1 MSHHHHHGHPA
12 EGETSPVS
20 GAGTTGRP
28 TLEVIQERLA
38 GRTGEGYWR
47 SLDELADSEEFRAR
61 LRDEFPRDASVW
73 EDAVSRRRFLQLMGA
88 SIALAGLSSC
98 VKQPDEKIVPYV
110 KQPEIMV
117 PGKPL
122 TFASAFDLNGFATG
136 ILVTSHMG
144 RPTKIQGN
152 PDHPASLGSSDIHS
166 QASILHLYDPDRSQV
181 VRHHGE
187 ISTPDKFLIELQGA
201 LDAQKALSGA
211 GLRILTGT
219 TTSPTVAAQV
229 ADLLKL
235 YPGARWHRY
244 DATGLA
250 NEREG
255 ARLAFGEAVAP
266 VCHFDGADVVLSLDA
281 DFLAE
286 GPAHVRHARDYS
298 SRRKVAGGTARLNR
312 LYVAE
317 SFPTVTGG
325 VADHRLPVTMGRV
338 AHLADGLARE
348 LGIAASATAGPAAR
362 GGRGADSMPA
372 LNSEEL
378 AWLKAAAADLKKAAG
393 RSLVVAGPGQ
403 PPAIHALVHRINSA
417 LGNHGSTVSFVNPP
431 EALPP
436 GGEESLA
443 NLLAEMRR
451 GDVDLLLIAGCN
463 PVYDAPADA
472 EFASALKGVQMSVT
486 HSLYNDE
493 TARASTWHVPCS
505 HYLEAWGDARAF
517 DGTASIV
524 QPLIAPLYN
533 TMSLPELLSE
543 FQGKSGR
550 KGYDIVREYWRAH
563 APRDAAAGGFEEFW
577 TKSLNDGI
585 IAGSSSPPATVRLR
599 PAGTADGTAAGG
611 GTDGN
616 GYSSGQGAGGLNVDV
631 PGSGIEVMFRHDPNV
646 LDGRFSNN
654 GWLQELPRPVSK
666 LTWDNAAFL
675 SPALAGTLRIS
686 DEDLVEVR
694 AGGGRVVIP
703 ALIMPGHPTDSV
715 TLHLGFGR
723 RGAGKVA
730 DGTGVD
736 IHPLRSAAGL
746 HFTTGSLRKGDG
758 KRTLARTQDHN
769 LMEGRPIIRTATVS
783 EFERDPHFAGEMS
796 HDPSPA
802 ESLYPEK
809 EYDGYRWGMS
819 IDLNACTGCNACVI
833 ACQSENNIPVVG
845 KEEVLNGREMHWIR
859 IDRYYSGNMNNPAIH
874 NQPVA
879 CMHCENAPC
888 EPVCPVGATN
898 HDSEGLN
905 VMVYNRCVGT
915 RYCSNNC
922 PYKVRRFNFL
932 QYSDKETETM
942 QMLYNPDVT
951 VRNRGVME
959 KCTYCVQRISAARID
974 AKKENRSIREGEV
987 VTACQSACPAQAIT
1001 FGDLNDPESAVS
1013 KAKKEPRD
1021 YGLLT
1026 ELNTHPRTSYLARIT
1041 NPNPALDGKA

>member
-1 MSHHHHHGHPA
+1 MSTHEHPHGPA
-12 EGETSPVS
+12 ADRGRNSVPDPV
-20 GAGTTGRP
+20 TRP
-28 TLEVIQERLA
+28 ALEELRDRLA
-38 GRTGEGYWR
+38 GQTGEKYWR
-47 SLDELADSEEFRAR
+47 SLDELADNEEFRSR
-61 LRDEFPRDASVW
+61 LQHEFPRDASVW

-110 KQPEIMV
+110 RQPEILV
-117 PGKPL
+117 PGKPM
-122 TFASAFDLNGFATG
+122 TFASAFELNGFATG

-181 VRHHGE
+181 VRRKNE
-187 ISTPDKFLIELQGA
+187 ISTQDKFLAQLQGA

-219 TTSPTVAAQV
+219 VASPTVSGQIEA
-229 ADLLKL
+229 LLEL
-235 YPGARWHRY
+235 YPKARWHRY
-244 DATGLA
+244 DTTGLP

-255 ARLAFGEAVAP
+255 ARKAFGEP
-266 VCHFDGADVVLSLDA
+266 VQTVYRFDRADIVVSLDA

-286 GPAHVRHARDYS
+286 GNAHVRHSRDFS
-298 SRRKVAGGTARLNR
+298 ARRKITGGTANLNR

-325 VADHRLPVTMGRV
+325 VADHRLPVKPGRV
-338 AHLADGLARE
+338 ARLATWLAAE
-348 LGIAASATAGPAAR
+348 LGVPLTGNRDGGHAADSGLNSDENAWLIAAVS
-362 GGRGADSMPA
+362 
-372 LNSEEL
+372 
-378 AWLKAAAADLKKAAG
+378 DLKKASG
-393 RSLVVAGPGQ
+393 RSIVVAGPGQ
-403 PPAIHALVHRINSA
+403 PPDIHALAHRINSA
-417 LGNHGSTVSFVNPP
+417 LGNFGETVTFVGPP
-431 EALPP
+431 EFIS
-436 GGEESLA
+436 GHGEETLGGLVADMNS
-443 NLLAEMRR
+443 
-451 GDVDLLLIAGCN
+451 GSVDLLLVAGCN
-463 PVYDAPADA
+463 PSYDAPADLDFPA
-472 EFASALKGVQMSVT
+472 ALKRVPMSVS
-486 HSLYNDE
+486 HALYADE
-493 TARASTWHVPCS
+493 TARACTWHVPQS

-533 TMSLPELLSE
+533 TMSFPELLSE
-543 FQGKSGR
+543 FLGKPGG
-550 KGYDIVREYWRAH
+550 KGYDIVREYWRG
-563 APRDAAAGGFEEFW
+563 RSAGDQKPGAFEEFW
-577 TKSLNDGI
+577 RKSLNDGVI
-585 IAGSSSPPATVRLR
+585 
-599 PAGTADGTAAGG
+599 AGTAAPPVNVRLKPGSERVADGG
-611 GTDGN
+611 DEPHERP
-616 GYSSGQGAGGLNVDV
+616 SVKGLDFEV
-631 PGSGIEVMFRHDPNV
+631 PGGNIEVVFRPDPNI
-646 LDGRFSNN
+646 LDGQFSNN

-675 SPALAGTLRIS
+675 SPSLAIALQIE
-686 DEDLVEVR
+686 DEDIVEVGA
-694 AGGGRVVIP
+694 AGARVKLP
-703 ALIMPGHPTDSV
+703 ALVMPGHPTDTV

-723 RGAGKVA
+723 TGAGKVA
-730 DGTGVD
+730 DGTGVNV
-736 IHPLRSAAGL
+736 HPLRTTGGVHFARGSVRKAAGK
-746 HFTTGSLRKGDG
+746 RK
-758 KRTLARTQDHN
+758 LARTQDHN
-769 LMEGRPIIRTATVS
+769 LMEGRPIFRTATVA
-783 EFERDPHFAGEMS
+783 EFELDPRFAREQS
-796 HDPSPA
+796 HNPTPS

-809 EYDGYRWGMS
+809 EYDGYKWGMS

-859 IDRYYSGNMNNPAIH
+859 IDRYYSGNMNNPAIY

-932 QYSDKETETM
+932 QYADKVDETV
-942 QMLYNPDVT
+942 QMMYNPDVT

-959 KCTYCVQRISAARID
+959 KCTYCVQRISAARIE
-974 AKKENRSIREGEV
+974 AKKEDRAIREGEV
-987 VTACQSACPAQAIT
+987 TTACQSACPAQAIT

-1013 KAKKEPRD
+1013 KAKAEPRD

-1026 ELNTHPRTSYLARIT
+1026 ELNTHPRTSYLARIS
-1041 NPNPALDGKA
+1041 NPNPTLDGKA